1 MEELERLKAEN
12 KESGY
17 AWELM
22 DKAMKKVIGRVHVL
36 CMFSVQ
42 FIGR

>member
-1 MEELERLKAEN
+1 MDELERLKAEN

-22 DKAMKKVIGRVHVL
+22 DDEMKKVIGRVYVV
-36 CMFSVQ
+36 CMFTVQ
-42 FIGR
+42 FIDR